1 METNK
6 MKKIE
11 LVYENCEVLTLDE
24 DELVDFKYTVLEEDK
39 DKVKT
44 INNVE
49 LTLKIKDPYKKI
61 IPFDIEELASDA
73 ITKKEMLLDRND
85 ITQIHITSGNQKY
98 IIPGNEKTESFYVVW
113 PYYSHPC
120 FNEEQK
126 SKILENGNIVIEVK
140 VAPEDLEENEEKEKK
155 MWMGD
160 FYDE

>member
-1 METNK
+1 

-24 DELVDFKYTVLEEDK
+24 DELVDFKYIVLEEDK

-85 ITQIHITSGNQKY
+85 ITQIHISHD
-98 IIPGNEKTESFYVVW
+98 NEKTESFYVVW

-140 VAPEDLEENEEKEKK
+140 VAPEDLEENEEKEKR
-155 MWMGD
+155 MWAGD

>member
-1 METNK
+1 MEMNK

-85 ITQIHITSGNQKY
+85 ITQIHITSGDQEY
-98 IIPGNEKTESFYVVW
+98 IKKKIRRVEK
-113 PYYSHPC
+113 
-120 FNEEQK
+120 
-126 SKILENGNIVIEVK
+126 
-140 VAPEDLEENEEKEKK
+140 D
-155 MWMGD
+155 
-160 FYDE
+160 